1 MIGRLLLEIY
11 NTAIL
16 AYAALLQISYIAFLI
31 LSFRVIRRYLQGLR
45 FRNVTSIGSLPNALP
60 ISIVMPAF
68 NEELTISDAAM
79 SMLRLQ
85 YPQFEVV
92 LVNDGSK
99 DRTLEILVATFNLEK
114 VYRAWRREVNSM
126 PIRGIY
132 ISPLYPNLVVVD
144 KENGGSKAD
153 AVNAGINIAR
163 YPLLCVVDAD
173 SLLDQD
179 ALMRVA
185 RLYIEDPESTVG
197 VGGLVRVANGCEIKD
212 GRVVK
217 VRLPKEP
224 LAMYQNVEYFR
235 AFLMGRIAW
244 SAVDALL
251 IISGAFGLFRR
262 DQVIKVG
269 GYKEGAIGEDFE
281 LVMTLRETLGNEKK
295 PCRLAFVCDPACW
308 TEAPTSLKVLGTQ
321 RARWQRGLMQSL
333 WAHRKMWFNPKYGT
347 AGLIAIPYMLLFEVL
362 GPVVEISGLIAVPL
376 MFILGLVNWP
386 FIVVYFLLAVVAGI
400 FVSIGALVL
409 EEVSYGKYPRL
420 RDILR
425 LAMYSVMEN
434 FGYRQ
439 LTVFWR
445 LKGIWQHLTKRRLKW
460 GVMERKGF
468 GPTPAK
474 PKKGKKEAA
483 FAARPEAVQPAASE
497 PIVVLDPDQSAKFT
511 APPKDPESKPDEPK

>member
-1 MIGRLLLEIY
+1 MWRLLLDIY
-11 NTAIL
+11 NSGILLYTA
-16 AYAALLQISYIAFLI
+16 ALQISYLVFL
-31 LSFRVIRRYLQGLR
+31 LMSFRVIRRYIQGLR

-60 ISIVMPAF
+60 ISIVMPAY
-68 NEELTISDAAM
+68 NEELTIAQAAM

-99 DRTLEILVATFNLEK
+99 DRTLEVLIETFKLEK
-114 VYRAWRREVNSM
+114 VYRAWRREVNSR
-126 PIRGIY
+126 PIRGVY
-132 ISPLYPNLVVVD
+132 ITPLYPNLVVVD

-153 AVNAGINIAR
+153 AVNAGINISKF
-163 YPLLCVVDAD
+163 PLLCIVDAD

-197 VGGLVRVANGCEIKD
+197 VGGLVRVANGCEIKE

-224 LAMYQNVEYFR
+224 LAMFQNVEYFR

-262 DQVIKVG
+262 DQVVKVG
-269 GYKEGAIGEDFE
+269 GYKEGVIGEDFE
-281 LVMTLRETLGNEKK
+281 IVMQLRETLGKEGK
-295 PCRLAFVCDPACW
+295 PCKLAFVCDPACW
-308 TEAPTSLKVLGTQ
+308 TEAPTSMKVLGVQ
-321 RARWQRGLMQSL
+321 RARWQRGLMQAL
-333 WAHRKMWFNPKYGT
+333 WAHRKMWFNPRYGA
-347 AGLIAIPYMLLFEVL
+347 AGMLAIPYMLLFEVL
-362 GPVVEISGLIAVPL
+362 GPVIETSGLVMVPVML
-376 MFILGLVNWP
+376 ALGWVKWP
-386 FIVVYFLLAVVAGI
+386 FALFYYLLAVVAGI

-409 EEVSYGKYPRL
+409 EEVSYAKYPRL

-425 LAMYSVMEN
+425 LAMYSVLEN

-439 LTVFWR
+439 LTVWWR
-445 LKGIWQHLTKRRLKW
+445 LKGIWQHLTKRTLVW
-460 GVMERKGF
+460 GRMTRTGF
-468 GPTPAK
+468 GPQAK
-474 PKKGKKEAA
+474 TEKRAA
-483 FAARPEAVQPAASE
+483 FVVEPEAVKPKGPAAPGPE
-497 PIVVLDPDQSAKFT
+497 PIIILDKEDSEKFK
-511 APPKDPESKPDEPK
+511 AGPQNPPPGPDEPK

>member
-1 MIGRLLLEIY
+1 MFHLLLNLFNATILIY
-11 NTAIL
+11 T
-16 AYAALLQISYIAFLI
+16 AALQVSYLVFLAM
-31 LSFRVIRRYLQGLR
+31 SFKVIRRYLQGLR
-45 FRNVTSIGSLPNALP
+45 FRNVTSIGSMPNALP

-68 NEELTISDAAM
+68 NEEMTISEAAQ

-99 DRTLEILVATFNLEK
+99 DKTLAILIESFKLEK
-114 VYRAWRREVNSM
+114 VYRAWRPEVPSQ

-132 ISPLYPNLVVVD
+132 ISALYPNLIVVD

-153 AVNAGINIAR
+153 AVNAGINISK
-163 YPLLCVVDAD
+163 YPLVCVVDAD

-185 RLYIEDPESTVG
+185 RLYIEDPEGTVG

-217 VRLPKEP
+217 VRLPREP
-224 LAMYQNVEYFR
+224 LAMFQNVEYFR
-235 AFLMGRIAW
+235 AFLMGRVAW
-244 SAVDALL
+244 SAIDALL

-262 DQVIKVG
+262 DQLIKVG
-269 GYKEGAIGEDFE
+269 GYKKSSLGEDFE
-281 LVMTLRETLGNEKK
+281 LVLALRRKLADEGK
-295 PCRLAFVCDPACW
+295 PCKLKFVCDPACW
-308 TEAPTSLKVLGTQ
+308 TEAPVTLKILGSQ
-321 RARWQRGLMQSL
+321 RARWQRGLMQTL

-347 AGLIAIPYMLLFEVL
+347 AGMLAIPYMLLFEVL
-362 GPVVEISGLIAVPL
+362 GPVVEMAGLVMVPV
-376 MFILGLVNWP
+376 MFATGLVNWP
-386 FIVVYFLLAVVAGI
+386 FALFYYLLAVVAGI

-425 LAMYSVMEN
+425 LSWYSIAEN

-439 LTVFWR
+439 LTVWWR
-445 LKGIWQHLTKRRLKW
+445 LKGIWQHLTKRQSKW
-460 GVMERKGF
+460 GTMVRQGF
-468 GPTPAK
+468 GGPK
-474 PKKGKKEAA
+474 PAA
-483 FAARPEAVQPAASE
+483 FSSTPEAPPPPKPAVSAPE
-497 PIVVLDPDQSAKFT
+497 PIIVLNPEDSKKF
-511 APPKDPESKPDEPK
+511 KSKEEGK

>member
-1 MIGRLLLEIY
+1 MWRALLDLY
-11 NTAIL
+11 NSGILLYTAV
-16 AYAALLQISYIAFLI
+16 LQISYLVFLAM
-31 LSFRVIRRYLQGLR
+31 SFKVIRRYLQGLR
-45 FRNVTSIGSLPNALP
+45 FRNVTSIGSMPNALP
-60 ISIVMPAF
+60 ISIVMPAY
-68 NEELTISDAAM
+68 NEELTITQAAL

-99 DRTLEILVATFNLEK
+99 DRTLELLTETFKLEK
-114 VYRAWRREVNSM
+114 VYRAWRPEVPSA

-132 ISPLYPNLVVVD
+132 ITPIYPNLIVVD

-153 AVNAGINIAR
+153 AVNAGINVSR
-163 YPLLCVVDAD
+163 YPLTCIVDAD

-224 LAMYQNVEYFR
+224 LAMFQNVEYFR
-235 AFLMGRIAW
+235 AFLMGRVAW

-262 DQVIKVG
+262 DQIVKVG
-269 GYKEGAIGEDFE
+269 GYREGSIGEDFE
-281 LVMTLRETLGNEKK
+281 LVMTLREKLADEGK
-295 PCRLAFVCDPACW
+295 PCKLRFVCDPACW
-308 TEAPTSLKVLGTQ
+308 TEAPVTLKVLAAQ
-321 RARWQRGLMQSL
+321 RTRWQRGLMQSL
-333 WAHRKMWFNPKYGT
+333 WAHRKMWFNPKYGA
-347 AGLIAIPYMLLFEVL
+347 AGMLAIPYMLLFEVL
-362 GPVVEISGLIAVPL
+362 GPVVEMSGLFMVPL
-376 MFILGLVNWP
+376 MFALKLVNWP
-386 FIVVYFLLAVVAGI
+386 FVVFYYLLAVVAGI

-420 RDILR
+420 ADVLR
-425 LAMYSVMEN
+425 LAKYSVLEN

-439 LTVFWR
+439 LTVWWR
-445 LKGIWQHLTKRRLKW
+445 LKGIWLHLTKRTLQW
-460 GVMERKGF
+460 GTMVRKGF
-468 GPTPAK
+468 GPKAK
-474 PKKGKKEAA
+474 TEKRGVFGVSLE
-483 FAARPEAVQPAASE
+483 
-497 PIVVLDPDQSAKFT
+497 
-511 APPKDPESKPDEPK
+511 APPKPKESGVEPIIVLNPEDAAKFKLRKPDNDPGLPK

>member
-1 MIGRLLLEIY
+1 MWR
-11 NTAIL
+11 AIL
-16 AYAALLQISYIAFLI
+16 EVYNGAILLYTAGLQVSYLVFL
-31 LSFRVIRRYLQGLR
+31 LMSFRVIRRYIQGLR

-60 ISIVMPAF
+60 ISIVVPAF
-68 NEELTISDAAM
+68 NEELSIAEAAM

-85 YPQFEVV
+85 YPQFEVI

-99 DRTLEILVATFNLEK
+99 DRTLEILVQTFKLEK
-114 VYRAWRREVNSM
+114 VYRAWRREVNSA
-126 PIRGIY
+126 PIRGVY
-132 ISPLYPNLVVVD
+132 ITPLYPNLVVVD

-153 AVNAGINIAR
+153 AVNAGINISK
-163 YPLLCVVDAD
+163 YPLLCIVDAD

-197 VGGLVRVANGCEIKD
+197 VGGLVRVANGCEIKE

-262 DQVIKVG
+262 DQVVKVG

-281 LVMTLRETLGNEKK
+281 LVMSLREKLADEGK
-295 PCRLAFVCDPACW
+295 PCKLAFVCDPACW
-308 TEAPTSLKVLGTQ
+308 TEAPTTLKVLGSQ
-321 RARWQRGLMQSL
+321 RARWQRGLMQTL

-347 AGLIAIPYMLLFEVL
+347 AGMLAIPYMLLFEVL
-362 GPVVEISGLIAVPL
+362 GPVVEMSGLIMVPL
-376 MFILGLVNWP
+376 MFALGFVNWP
-386 FIVVYFLLAVVAGI
+386 FVIFYYLLAVVAGI

-409 EEVSYGKYPRL
+409 EEASYAKYPRL

-439 LTVFWR
+439 LTVWWR
-445 LKGIWQHLTKRRLKW
+445 LKGIWQHLTKRTFKW
-460 GVMERKGF
+460 GTMARTGF
-468 GPTPAK
+468 GPKAKTEKRAAFVAEPQAAAPKAPAAPGPEPIIVLDEQDSEK
-474 PKKGKKEAA
+474 FKKG
-483 FAARPEAVQPAASE
+483 PPPV
-497 PIVVLDPDQSAKFT
+497 
-511 APPKDPESKPDEPK
+511 PPKADEPK